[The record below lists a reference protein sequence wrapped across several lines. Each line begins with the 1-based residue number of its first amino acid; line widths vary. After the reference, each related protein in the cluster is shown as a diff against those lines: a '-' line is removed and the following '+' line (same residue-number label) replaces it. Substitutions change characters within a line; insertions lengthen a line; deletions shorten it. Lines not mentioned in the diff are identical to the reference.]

1 METDRSRPSVT
12 LGGLSITVGASAIFC
27 ALGLWLALSLVGVF
41 LLNFS
46 PIKAVILAL
55 AATALHWLSEFL
67 HQLGH
72 ATAARSTG
80 YPMVG
85 IHFWGL
91 LSSSRYP
98 ADEPVL
104 PRSVHIRRALGG

>member
-1 METDRSRPSVT
+1 METDRSRPLVT
-12 LGGLSITVGASAIFC
+12 LGGLSITVGTSAILSAL
-27 ALGLWLALSLVGVF
+27 ALGVALSLVGIF

-46 PIKAVILAL
+46 LLDAAILAL
-55 AATALHWLSEFL
+55 AGVALHWLSEFL

-72 ATAARSTG
+72 ATAARSSG

-98 ADEPVL
+98 PNEPAL
-104 PRSVHIRRALGG
+104 P